1 MKPTYEELEHI
12 ACEMSQQDWSDLRFA
27 DVYYDAFVAGG
38 KWFIHQYE
46 ELERERNELAARVGR
61 LRESVEVLMANSH
74 GVAGL
79 HLNGDIASWGELTEG
94 GRFEEWLLALSEQ
107 PPAALAAL
115 KAQWQAEA
123 VRDFEAMLSSFPVT
137 AKDWIEKRAQKAGD
151 V

>member
-1 MKPTYEELEHI
+1 MTELDE
-12 ACEMSQQDWSDLRFA
+12 
-27 DVYYDAFVAGG
+27 V
-38 KWFIHQYE
+38 
-46 ELERERNELAARVGR
+46 LAYAER

-115 KAQWQAEA
+115 KAQWQADAIEHA
-123 VRDFEAMLSSFPVT
+123 VSELSYCGYDGEYWQCELLQHALQIRQRSQEVG
-137 AKDWIEKRAQKAGD
+137 EE
-151 V
+151 